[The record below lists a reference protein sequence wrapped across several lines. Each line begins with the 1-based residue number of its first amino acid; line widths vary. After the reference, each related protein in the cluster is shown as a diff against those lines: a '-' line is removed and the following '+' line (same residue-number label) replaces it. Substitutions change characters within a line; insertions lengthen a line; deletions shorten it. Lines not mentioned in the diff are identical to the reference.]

1 MVRKTK
7 IICTIG
13 PSSESYKAL
22 ENLIFNGMDIARINT
37 SHSSKEEAKKKIENI
52 RAIAVKRKTNTAIIL
67 DLQGPKIR
75 IGKLVKDI
83 MLEDGRQ
90 IILTIRDIL
99 PIANKNSGPK
109 TIFTQAAIPAV
120 K

>member
-13 PSSESYKAL
+13 PSSESFKML

-37 SHSSKEEAKKKIENI
+37 SHSSKEEAKKKIETI
-52 RAIAVKRKTNTAIIL
+52 RAISMKRKTNTAIIL

-75 IGKLVKDI
+75 IGKLAKDI
-83 MLEDGRQ
+83 ILKDGQQ
-90 IILTIRDIL
+90 IILTIRDIP
-99 PIANKNSGPK
+99 PIVNKKSNSYLKSGSSMVS
-109 TIFTQAAIPAV
+109 I
-120 K
+120 

>member
-1 MVRKTK
+1 MRKTK
-7 IICTIG
+7 IICTLG

-37 SHSSKEEAKKKIENI
+37 SHSCKEDAKKKIENI
-52 RAIAVKRKTNTAIIL
+52 RAISIKNKTNTAIIL

-75 IGKLVKDI
+75 IGKLAKDI
-83 MLEDGRQ
+83 MLEDGQQ

-99 PIANKNSGPK
+99 PITDNINGSNSKP
-109 TIFTQAAIPAV
+109 
-120 K
+120 